1 MNAAARHHRREAAKA
16 RKIMASRHKLATLPA
31 AAAAAAFGVL
41 LVTGIAPSPASL
53 GEIVVS
59 TAHAATNEELLV
71 AGPLGEKALGDPE
84 APNVVVE
91 YASMTCPHCRSF
103 HENTFE
109 AFKEK
114 YIDTGEVYFVFR
126 HFPLNPVDAAAV
138 MLTNCVPDERFF
150 PLVDLL
156 YDQQQNWAFVESP
169 AEALLDLV
177 KQAGFTQ
184 ETFLECLKNQEV
196 LDGIDWV
203 RTRGSEEFEV
213 ESTPTFFINGEKMS
227 GALTL
232 DQIDEILAE

>member
-1 MNAAARHHRREAAKA
+1 MT
-16 RKIMASRHKLATLPA
+16 SRHRLAIVTA
-31 AAAAAAFGVL
+31 TVVAAAFGVIEFTGTIQSPGLGEL
-41 LVTGIAPSPASL
+41 LVSP
-53 GEIVVS
+53 
-59 TAHAATNEELLV
+59 AHAATNDELLV
-71 AGPLGEKALGDPE
+71 AGPLGEKSLGDPN

-91 YASMTCPHCRSF
+91 YASMTCPHCRNF

-114 YIDTGEVYFVFR
+114 YVDTGEVYFVFR
-126 HFPLNPVDAAAV
+126 HFPLNPLDAAAV
-138 MLTNCVPDERFF
+138 MLTNCAPEERFF
-150 PLVDLL
+150 PMVDLL
-156 YDQQQNWAFVESP
+156 FEQQANWAFVEKP

-184 ETFLECLKNQEV
+184 DSFTACLKNQEV

-203 RTRGSEEFEV
+203 RTRGATEFEV
-213 ESTPTFFINGEKMS
+213 QSTPTFFFNGEKMS